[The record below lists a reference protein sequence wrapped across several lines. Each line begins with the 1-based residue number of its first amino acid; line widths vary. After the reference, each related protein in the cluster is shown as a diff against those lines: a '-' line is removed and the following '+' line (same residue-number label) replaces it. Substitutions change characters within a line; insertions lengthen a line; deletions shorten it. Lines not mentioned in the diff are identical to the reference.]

1 MSSLLNTDKE
11 YLDWV
16 RDIIIKYRKSQIKAA
31 VKVNQELLSFYWGL
45 GRDIVEMKADS
56 KWGEGFFKNLSID
69 LCAKLPDVKGFSE
82 TNLRYSKY
90 FYVLYNQILIIHP
103 QVGDELRE
111 TLFSIPWGHHKVLLD
126 KFKNNPEKALFFI
139 RKTREQNWSRAVLLN
154 FIDTDLYERSGKA
167 ISNFTETLPEPQS
180 DLAREITK
188 DPYNFNFLTLDKKY
202 NEKDLKDALVSNVSK
217 FLIEM
222 GKGFAYMGREYRLA
236 VGETEQFLDLLFYNA
251 IAHCYV
257 VVEVKTTKFEASFLG
272 QLSAYVSCVNH
283 LLKRDGDNPTIG
295 LLICKSKDDVF
306 AQYALEGYNQPLGI
320 SGFEGVNLLPE
331 NYKHSLPS
339 IEDIENELKGR
350 SFD

>member
-11 YLDWV
+11 YFDWV
-16 RDIIIKYRKSQIKAA
+16 KDIIVRYRRGQIKAA
-31 VKVNQELLSFYWGL
+31 VKVNQELLSFYWDL

-56 KWGEGFFKNLSID
+56 KWGEGFYKNLSAD

-82 TNLRYSKY
+82 TSLKYLKY
-90 FYVLYNQILIIHP
+90 FYSTYNQILIIRP
-103 QVGDELRE
+103 QLVDELKASI
-111 TLFSIPWGHHKVLLD
+111 FSIPWGHHRILLD
-126 KFKNNPEKALFFI
+126 KFRNNPEKALFFI

-167 ISNFTETLPEPQS
+167 VSNFTETLPAIQS
-180 DLAREITK
+180 DLAQELTK

-202 NEKDLKDALVSNVSK
+202 NEKDLKKALIDNVSK

-222 GKGFAYMGREYRLA
+222 GKGFAYMGREYRLV
-236 VGETEQFLDLLFYNA
+236 VGETEQFLDLLFYNTV
-251 IAHCYV
+251 AHCYV

-272 QLSAYVSCVNH
+272 QLSAYVSCANH

-295 LLICKSKDDVF
+295 LLICKSKDNVF
-306 AQYALEGYNQPLGI
+306 AQYSLEGYNQPLGI

-331 NYKHSLPS
+331 DYKHSLPS
-339 IEDIENELKGR
+339 IEEIENELMEKG
-350 SFD
+350 

>member
-11 YLDWV
+11 YFDWV
-16 RDIIIKYRKSQIKAA
+16 KDVIVRYRRGQIKAA
-31 VKVNQELLSFYWGL
+31 VKVNQELLSFYWDL

-56 KWGEGFFKNLSID
+56 KWGEGFYKNLSAD

-82 TNLRYSKY
+82 TSLKYLKY
-90 FYVLYNQILIIHP
+90 FYSTYNQILIIRP
-103 QVGDELRE
+103 QLVDELKASI
-111 TLFSIPWGHHKVLLD
+111 FSIPWGHHRILLD
-126 KFKNNPEKALFFI
+126 KFRNNPEKALFFI

-167 ISNFTETLPEPQS
+167 VSNFTETLPATQS
-180 DLAREITK
+180 DLAQELTK

-202 NEKDLKDALVSNVSK
+202 NEKDLKDALVDNVSK

-222 GKGFAYMGREYRLA
+222 GKGFAYMGREYRLL
-236 VGETEQFLDLLFYNA
+236 VGSTEQFLDLLFYNT

-257 VVEVKTTKFEASFLG
+257 VVEVKTSKFEASFLG
-272 QLSAYVSCVNH
+272 QLSAYVSCANH

-295 LLICKSKDDVF
+295 LLICKSKDNVF
-306 AQYALEGYNQPLGI
+306 AQYSLEGYNQPLDI

-331 NYKHSLPS
+331 DYKHSLPS
-339 IEDIENELKGR
+339 IEDIENELKEKG
-350 SFD
+350 